1 LRGEAEAISFLGI
14 NELLNSE
21 RRRIKMFK
29 RNLVFLSLLIL
40 AIFLMSAPALAQ
52 KVRGVTDT
60 EILVGQWG
68 PQTGPAAP
76 WGAVARGT
84 DLYFKIINEEGGVN
98 GRKFK
103 YFLRDDSYQPAKT
116 KAIAK
121 EFVEQI
127 GVFAVVAGVGVATGM
142 TARDYL
148 MENKVPWY
156 GPVTGVYEW
165 ITPIQ
170 KYLFALYP
178 LYDDEAYNLTEYL
191 HEKLGFKKIAMFYQ
205 NDDYGKQ
212 GVQGVERYL
221 MRKKLSAVA
230 KISAEV
236 TDRDLSTH
244 ALKLKNSGAEAV
256 IMWTMPTHAALILAE
271 TAKIGFKPQW
281 ATSSTLSDAALM
293 MQITKGLWAGMINSF
308 WGELPDSNAPLMVK
322 YREAHK
328 RLAPKER
335 WGIFYYAGIIFAE
348 PFVEGVRRAGK
359 NLTPETWVKAM
370 ETLKDWKGIGPP
382 ITYTNP
388 MDRQGGKHVFYGKVR
403 PDGTNERLT
412 DWIRVTK

>member
-1 LRGEAEAISFLGI
+1 ML
-14 NELLNSE
+14 
-21 RRRIKMFK
+21 KK
-29 RNLVFLSLLIL
+29 NLVLIGLLTAMVLII
-40 AIFLMSAPALAQ
+40 AAPALAQ

-60 EILVGQWG
+60 EIFIGQWG

-84 DLYFKIINEEGGVN
+84 DLLVKIINEEGGIH
-98 GRKFK
+98 GRKINFT
-103 YFLRDDSYQPAKT
+103 LRDDSYQPAKT

-127 GVFAVVAGVGVATGM
+127 GVFAVVGGVGVAPGM

-148 MENKVPWY
+148 MENKVIWA

-165 ITPIQ
+165 IHPIQ
-170 KYLFALYP
+170 KYLFAIYP
-178 LYDDEAYNLTEYL
+178 LYDDEAFNLTGYL

-212 GVQGVERYL
+212 GVMGVERYL
-221 MRKKLSAVA
+221 LKKKINLVA

-244 ALKLKNSGAEAV
+244 ALKLKNSGADAV
-256 IMWTMPTHAALILAE
+256 IMWTMPTHAVLLLNE

-281 ATSSTLSDAALM
+281 ATSNTLSDSVLM
-293 MQITKGLWAGMINSF
+293 MQITKGLWAGMITSF
-308 WGELPDSNAPLMVK
+308 FGELPDSNHPLMVK

-328 RLAPKER
+328 KFAPQER
-335 WGIFYYAGIIFAE
+335 WGVFYYAGIIFAE
-348 PFVEGVRRAGK
+348 PFFEGLRRAGK
-359 NLTPETWVKAM
+359 NLTTESWIKAE

-388 MDRQGGKHVFYGKVR
+388 LDRQGGKHVFYGKVK
-403 PDGTNERLT
+403 PDGNIEKLT
-412 DWIRVTK
+412 DWIRITK

>member
-1 LRGEAEAISFLGI
+1 
-14 NELLNSE
+14 
-21 RRRIKMFK
+21 MVT
-29 RNLVFLSLLIL
+29 VFLI
-40 AIFLMSAPALAQ
+40 AVPASAQ

-60 EILVGQWG
+60 EILIGQWG

-84 DLYFKIINEEGGVN
+84 DLLVKIINEEGGIN
-98 GRKFK
+98 GRKIK

-165 ITPIQ
+165 IHPIQ

-212 GVQGVERYL
+212 GIQGVERYL
-221 MRKKLSAVA
+221 MRKKLSPVA
-230 KISAEV
+230 KISAEM

-256 IMWTMPTHAALILAE
+256 VMWTMPTHAALILNE

-281 ATSSTLSDAALM
+281 ATSSTLSDSVLM

-308 WGELPDSNAPLMVK
+308 WAELPDSNHPLMVK

-328 RLAPKER
+328 RLTPQER
-335 WGIFYYAGIIFAE
+335 WGIFYYGGIIFAE
-348 PFVEGVRRAGK
+348 PFFEGVRRAGK

-388 MDRQGGKHVFYGKVR
+388 NDRQGGKHVFYGKVK
-403 PDGTNERLT
+403 PDGNIERLT
-412 DWIRVTK
+412 DWIRITK

>member
-1 LRGEAEAISFLGI
+1 ML
-14 NELLNSE
+14 
-21 RRRIKMFK
+21 K
-29 RNLVFLSLLIL
+29 RTLVFYSLLIL
-40 AIFLMSAPALAQ
+40 AIFLMSTPALAQ
-52 KVRGVTDT
+52 QVRGVTDT

-84 DLYFKIINEEGGVN
+84 DLFFKIINEEGGIH

-127 GVFAVVAGVGVATGM
+127 GVFAVVGGVGVATGM

-148 MENKVPWY
+148 MENKVIWF

-165 ITPIQ
+165 IHPIQ
-170 KYLFALYP
+170 KYLFAMYP
-178 LYDDEAYNLTEYL
+178 LYDDEAFNLTDYL
-191 HEKLGFKKIAMFYQ
+191 YEKLGFKKIAMFYQ

-212 GVQGVERYL
+212 GVMGVERYL
-221 MRKKLSAVA
+221 LKKKINLVA
-230 KISAEV
+230 KVSAEM

-244 ALKLKNSGAEAV
+244 ALKLKDSGAEAV
-256 IMWTMPTHAALILAE
+256 IMWTMPTHAALILGE

-281 ATSSTLSDAALM
+281 ATSNTLSDSVLM
-293 MQITKGLWAGMINSF
+293 MQITKGLWAGMINSSVL
-308 WGELPDSNAPLMVK
+308 ELPDSDHPLMLK
-322 YREAHK
+322 YREWHK
-328 RLAPKER
+328 KLAPQER
-335 WGIFYYAGIIFAE
+335 WGVFYYAGIAFAE
-348 PFVEGVRRAGK
+348 PFVEGVRRAGR
-359 NLTPETWVKAM
+359 NLTADNWVKAM
-370 ETLKDWKGIGPP
+370 ETLKDWKGIGSPL
-382 ITYTNP
+382 TYTNP

-403 PDGTNERLT
+403 PDGNIEKLT
-412 DWIRVTK
+412 DWTRITK

>member
-1 LRGEAEAISFLGI
+1 MLKKNLTLIG
-14 NELLNSE
+14 LL
-21 RRRIKMFK
+21 M
-29 RNLVFLSLLIL
+29 VTVLLI
-40 AIFLMSAPALAQ
+40 AVPASAQ

-60 EILVGQWG
+60 EILIGQWG

-84 DLYFKIINEEGGVN
+84 DLLVKIINEEGGIN
-98 GRKFK
+98 GRKIK

-121 EFVEQI
+121 DFVEQI
-127 GVFAVVAGVGVATGM
+127 GVFAVVGGVGVATGM

-165 ITPIQ
+165 LHPIQ

-212 GVQGVERYL
+212 GIQGVERYL
-221 MRKKLSAVA
+221 MRKKLSPVA

-256 IMWTMPTHAALILAE
+256 VMWTMPTHAALILAE
-271 TAKIGFKPQW
+271 SAKIGFKPQW

-308 WGELPDSNAPLMVK
+308 WAELPDSNHPLMVK
-322 YREAHK
+322 YREWHK
-328 RLAPKER
+328 KLAPKER
-335 WGIFYYAGIIFAE
+335 WGIFYYAGIMFGE
-348 PFVEGVRRAGK
+348 PFFEGVRRAGK

-388 MDRQGGKHVFYGKVR
+388 NDRQGGKHVFYGKVK
-403 PDGTNERLT
+403 PDGNIERLT
-412 DWIRVTK
+412 DWIRITK

>member
-1 LRGEAEAISFLGI
+1 
-14 NELLNSE
+14 
-21 RRRIKMFK
+21 MK
-29 RNLVFLSLLIL
+29 RTFTLMALLSLT
-40 AIFLMSAPALAQ
+40 IFITATPSSAQ
-52 KVRGVTDT
+52 QVRGVTDT

-84 DLYFKIINEEGGVN
+84 DLLFKIINDEGGIH
-98 GRKFK
+98 GRKIK

-127 GVFAVVAGVGVATGM
+127 GVFAVVGGVGVAPGM

-148 MENKVPWY
+148 MENKVPWA

-165 ITPIQ
+165 IHPIQ
-170 KYLFALYP
+170 KYLFAVYP
-178 LYDDEAYNLTEYL
+178 LYDDEAFNLTQYL
-191 HEKLGFKKIAMFYQ
+191 YEKLGYKKIAMFYQ

-212 GVQGVERYL
+212 GVMGVERYL
-221 MRKKLSAVA
+221 LRKKIKLVE
-230 KISAEV
+230 KVSAEV

-244 ALKLKNSGAEAV
+244 ALKLKNSGAEAI
-256 IMWTMPTHAALILAE
+256 IMWTMPTHGALILAE

-281 ATSSTLSDAALM
+281 ATSNTLSDAALM

-308 WGELPDSNAPLMVK
+308 FGELPDSNHPLMVK
-322 YREAHK
+322 YREGHK
-328 RLAPKER
+328 KFAPQER
-335 WGIFYYAGIIFAE
+335 WGVFYYAGIIFAE
-348 PFVEGVRRAGK
+348 PFVEGLRRAGR
-359 NLTPETWVKAM
+359 NLTTESWIKA
-370 ETLKDWKGIGPP
+370 EESLKNFQGIGPP
-382 ITYTNP
+382 ITYAGQE
-388 MDRQGGKHVFYGKVR
+388 DRQGGKHVFYGKVR
-403 PDGTNERLT
+403 PDGSTEKLT

>member
-1 LRGEAEAISFLGI
+1 MLKKNLTLIG
-14 NELLNSE
+14 LL
-21 RRRIKMFK
+21 MVT
-29 RNLVFLSLLIL
+29 VFLI
-40 AIFLMSAPALAQ
+40 AAPAFAQ

-60 EILVGQWG
+60 EILIGQWG

-84 DLYFKIINEEGGVN
+84 DLYCKIINEEGGIH
-98 GRKFK
+98 GRKLK

-148 MENKVPWY
+148 MENKVPWFS
-156 GPVTGVYEW
+156 PVTGVYEW
-165 ITPIQ
+165 ISPIQ
-170 KYLFALYP
+170 KYLFAMYP
-178 LYDDEAYNLTEYL
+178 LYDDEAFNLTGYL
-191 HEKLGFKKIAMFYQ
+191 YEKLGYKKIAMFYQ

-221 MRKKLSAVA
+221 LRKKISLVE
-230 KISAEV
+230 KVSAEM

-256 IMWTMPTHAALILAE
+256 IMWTMPTHGVLLLNE

-281 ATSSTLSDAALM
+281 ATSNTLSDSALM
-293 MQITKGLWAGMINSF
+293 MQITKGLWAGMINSNF
-308 WGELPDSNAPLMVK
+308 AELPDSNHPLMVK
-322 YREAHK
+322 YREWHK
-328 RLAPKER
+328 KLAPQER
-335 WGIFYYAGIIFAE
+335 WGVFYYAGIAFAE
-348 PFVEGVRRAGK
+348 PFIEGVRRAGR
-359 NLTPETWVKAM
+359 NLTPDTWVKAM
-370 ETLKDWKGIGPP
+370 ETLKDFQGLGPP

-388 MDRQGGKHVFYGKVR
+388 MDRQGGKHVFYGKVK
-403 PDGTNERLT
+403 PDGNIEKLT
-412 DWIRVTK
+412 DWIRITK

>member
-1 LRGEAEAISFLGI
+1 ML
-14 NELLNSE
+14 
-21 RRRIKMFK
+21 K
-29 RNLVFLSLLIL
+29 RTFVVVGLMMTVFLIV
-40 AIFLMSAPALAQ
+40 APASAQ

-60 EILVGQWG
+60 EILIGQWG

-84 DLYFKIINEEGGVN
+84 DLLCKIVNEEGGIH
-98 GRKFK
+98 GRKLK

-127 GVFAVVAGVGVATGM
+127 GLFAVASGVGVATGM

-148 MENKVPWY
+148 MENKVIWV
-156 GPVTGVYEW
+156 GPATGVYEW

-170 KYLFALYP
+170 KYLFAVYP
-178 LYDDEAYNLTEYL
+178 LYDDEAFNLTGYL
-191 HEKLGFKKIAMFYQ
+191 YEKLGFKKVAVFYQ

-212 GVQGVERYL
+212 GLMGVERYL
-221 MRKKLSAVA
+221 LKKNIKLVA

-256 IMWTMPTHAALILAE
+256 IMWTNPTAAALILAE

-281 ATSSTLSDAALM
+281 ATSNTLSDAALM
-293 MQITKGLWAGMINSF
+293 MQITKGLWGGMIHSNF
-308 WGELPDSNAPLMVK
+308 GELPDSKAPLMVK
-322 YREAHK
+322 YREWHK
-328 RLAPKER
+328 KLAPQER
-335 WGIFYYAGIIFAE
+335 WGTFYYAGILFAE
-348 PFVEGVRRAGK
+348 PLIEGLKRTGK
-359 NLTPETWVKAM
+359 NLTPDTFVKAM
-370 ETLKDWKGIGPP
+370 ETIKDFQGIGPP
-382 ITYTNP
+382 ITYAGQTHK
-388 MDRQGGKHVFYGKVR
+388 QGGKHVFYGKVR
-403 PDGTNERLT
+403 PDGTVEKLT
-412 DWIRVTK
+412 DWVRITK

>member
-1 LRGEAEAISFLGI
+1 ML
-14 NELLNSE
+14 
-21 RRRIKMFK
+21 K
-29 RNLVFLSLLIL
+29 RNLVFGGILIL
-40 AIFLMSAPALAQ
+40 TVFIMTTPVSAQ

-60 EILVGQWG
+60 EILIGQWG

-84 DLYFKIINEEGGVN
+84 DLLCKIINEEGGIH
-98 GRKFK
+98 GRKIK

-121 EFVEQI
+121 EFVEQVGDRDPR
-127 GVFAVVAGVGVATGM
+127 GVFAVVGGVGVACGM

-148 MENKVPWY
+148 MENKVIWAS
-156 GPVTGVYEW
+156 PVTGVYEW

-170 KYLFALYP
+170 KYLFAVYP
-178 LYDDEAYNLTEYL
+178 LYDDEAYNLTGYL
-191 HEKLGFKKIAMFYQ
+191 YEKLGYKKIAMFYQ

-221 MRKKLSAVA
+221 FRHKIKLVE

-256 IMWTMPTHAALILAE
+256 VMWAMPTHAALILAE

-281 ATSSTLSDAALM
+281 ATSNTLSDSALM

-308 WGELPDSNAPLMVK
+308 FSELPDSNAPLMVK
-322 YREAHK
+322 YREWHK
-328 RLAPKER
+328 KLAPQER
-335 WGIFYYAGIIFAE
+335 WGVFYYAGIAFVE
-348 PFVEGVRRAGK
+348 PFMEGLRRAGR
-359 NLTPETWVKAM
+359 NLTTESWIKA
-370 ETLKDWKGIGPP
+370 EESLKDFQGIGAP

-388 MDRQGGKHVFYGKVR
+388 NDRQGGKHVFYGKVK
-403 PDGTNERLT
+403 PDGNITRLT
-412 DWIRVTK
+412 DWIRITK

>member
-1 LRGEAEAISFLGI
+1 ML
-14 NELLNSE
+14 
-21 RRRIKMFK
+21 K
-29 RNLVFLSLLIL
+29 RTLVFLSLLIL
-40 AIFLMSAPALAQ
+40 TISLMSTPAFAQ

-84 DLYFKIINEEGGVN
+84 DLLCKIINEEGGIH
-98 GRKFK
+98 GRKIK

-127 GVFAVVAGVGVATGM
+127 GVFGVVSGVGVATGM

-148 MENKVPWY
+148 MENKVIWV
-156 GPVTGVYEW
+156 GPASGVYEW
-165 ITPIQ
+165 IHPIQ
-170 KYLFALYP
+170 KYLFAVYP
-178 LYDDEAYNLTEYL
+178 LYDDEAFNMTGYL

-212 GVQGVERYL
+212 GMMGVERYL
-221 MRKKLSAVA
+221 LRKNIKLVE
-230 KISAEV
+230 KITAEV

-256 IMWTMPTHAALILAE
+256 IMWTNPTGAALLLTE

-281 ATSSTLSDAALM
+281 ATSNSLSDSALM
-293 MQITKGLWAGMINSF
+293 MQITRGLWVGMITSF
-308 WGELPDSNAPLMVK
+308 FGELPDSNHPLMVK
-322 YREAHK
+322 YRDWHK
-328 RLAPKER
+328 KLAPQER
-335 WGIFYYAGIIFAE
+335 WGVFYYAGIIFAE
-348 PFVEGVRRAGK
+348 PFIEGLRRAGRD
-359 NLTPETWVKAM
+359 LTPDTFVKAM
-370 ETLKDWKGIGPP
+370 ETMKDFQGIGPP
-382 ITYTNP
+382 VTFAGKK
-388 MDRQGGKHVFYGKVR
+388 DRQGGNHVFYGKVR
-403 PDGTNERLT
+403 QDGTIEKLT
-412 DWIRVTK
+412 DWIRITK

>member
-1 LRGEAEAISFLGI
+1 MLKKNLTLIG
-14 NELLNSE
+14 LL
-21 RRRIKMFK
+21 MVT
-29 RNLVFLSLLIL
+29 VFLI
-40 AIFLMSAPALAQ
+40 AAPASAQ

-60 EILVGQWG
+60 EILIGQWG

-84 DLYFKIINEEGGVN
+84 DLLVKIINEEGGIN
-98 GRKFK
+98 GRKIK

-121 EFVEQI
+121 DFVEQI
-127 GVFAVVAGVGVATGM
+127 GVFAVVGGVGVATGM

-156 GPVTGVYEW
+156 GPVTGVYDW
-165 ITPIQ
+165 IHPIQ

-221 MRKKLSAVA
+221 MRKKLSPVA

-256 IMWTMPTHAALILAE
+256 VMWTMPTHAALILAE
-271 TAKIGFKPQW
+271 SAKIGFKPQW

-293 MQITKGLWAGMINSF
+293 MQITKGLWAGMVNSF
-308 WGELPDSNAPLMVK
+308 WGELPDSNHPLMVK

-328 RLAPKER
+328 RLTPKER
-335 WGIFYYAGIIFAE
+335 WGIFYYAGIIFGE
-348 PFVEGVRRAGK
+348 PFFEGVRRAGK

-388 MDRQGGKHVFYGKVR
+388 NDRQGGKHVFYGKVK
-403 PDGTNERLT
+403 PDGNIERLT
-412 DWIRVTK
+412 DWIRITK

>member
-1 LRGEAEAISFLGI
+1 MS
-14 NELLNSE
+14 
-21 RRRIKMFK
+21 K
-29 RNLVFLSLLIL
+29 RTLVFLCVAILSTFLLSTPG
-40 AIFLMSAPALAQ
+40 SAQ
-52 KVRGVTDT
+52 TVRGVTDT
-60 EILVGQWG
+60 EVLIGQWG

-84 DLYFKIINEEGGVN
+84 DLLVKIVNEEGGIH

-127 GVFAVVAGVGVATGM
+127 GVFAVVGGVGVATGM

-148 MENKVPWY
+148 MENKVPWC

-170 KYLFALYP
+170 KYLFAVYP
-178 LYDDEAYNLTEYL
+178 LYDDEAFNLTGYL
-191 HEKLGFKKIAMFYQ
+191 YEKLGYKKIAMFYQ

-212 GVQGVERYL
+212 GVMGVERYL
-221 MRKKLSAVA
+221 LKYKIKLVE
-230 KISAEV
+230 KLSAEV

-256 IMWTMPTHAALILAE
+256 IMWGMPTHAALLLAE

-281 ATSSTLSDAALM
+281 ATSNTLSDAVLM
-293 MQITKGLWAGMINSF
+293 MKITKGLWAGMIHSNF
-308 WGELPDSNAPLMVK
+308 GELPDSKHPLMVK
-322 YREAHK
+322 YREWHK
-328 RLAPKER
+328 KLAPQER
-335 WGIFYYAGIIFAE
+335 WGTFYYAGILFAE
-348 PFVEGVRRAGK
+348 PFFEGVRRAGR

-370 ETLKDWKGIGPP
+370 ETLKNWQGIGSP
-382 ITYTNP
+382 ITYGPPKTP
-388 MDRQGGKHVFYGKVR
+388 MDRQGGKHVFYGKVK
-403 PDGTNERLT
+403 PDGSIERLT
-412 DWIRVTK
+412 DWIRITK

>member
-1 LRGEAEAISFLGI
+1 MLKK
-14 NELLNSE
+14 N
-21 RRRIKMFK
+21 
-29 RNLVFLSLLIL
+29 LSLVGLLMVTVLLI
-40 AIFLMSAPALAQ
+40 AVPASAQ

-60 EILVGQWG
+60 EILIGQWG

-84 DLYFKIINEEGGVN
+84 DLLVKIINEEGGIN

-127 GVFAVVAGVGVATGM
+127 GVFSVVGGVGVACGM

-148 MENKVPWY
+148 MENKVPWC

-170 KYLFALYP
+170 KYLFAIYP
-178 LYDDEAYNLTEYL
+178 LYDDEAFNLTGYL
-191 HEKLGFKKIAMFYQ
+191 HEKLGYKKIAMFYQ

-212 GVQGVERYL
+212 GVMGVERYL
-221 MRKKLSAVA
+221 LKKNIKLVA

-256 IMWTMPTHAALILAE
+256 IMWAMPTNGALILAE

-281 ATSSTLSDAALM
+281 ATSNTLSDSALM
-293 MQITKGLWAGMINSF
+293 MQITKGLWVGMIHSNF
-308 WGELPDSNAPLMVK
+308 GELPDSNAPLMVK

-328 RLAPKER
+328 RLAPQER
-335 WGIFYYAGIIFAE
+335 WCVFYYAGIIFAE
-348 PFVEGVRRAGK
+348 PFFEGVRRAGK
-359 NLTPETWVKAM
+359 NLTPETWISAM
-370 ETLKDWKGIGPP
+370 ETLKNWQGIGPP
-382 ITYTNP
+382 ISYSKPNHP
-388 MDRQGGKHVFYGKVR
+388 MDRQGGKHVFYGKVK
-403 PDGTNERLT
+403 PDGTIQKLT
-412 DWIRVTK
+412 DWMQITK